1 MKEIYTQSLSFARND
16 YRSDQLYTPPT
27 CSALYVS
34 HRIMPLIREKR
45 VFILSCQLLLKLSK
59 ANLLTAHKL
68 KAAHALALL
77 TETEDFS
84 THTAQYYS
92 ADDCSVVLIEL
103 RDGLLNDLMKD
114 FSNRSVSSGDT

>member
-1 MKEIYTQSLSFARND
+1 
-16 YRSDQLYTPPT
+16 
-27 CSALYVS
+27 
-34 HRIMPLIREKR
+34 MPLIREKK

-59 ANLLTAHKL
+59 TNLLTAHKL
-68 KAAHALALL
+68 KAAHALAML

-114 FSNRSVSSGDT
+114 FSNRSISSGDTYVGASEPTRR

>member
-1 MKEIYTQSLSFARND
+1 MVIELKAATAAAALTTYLMFA
-16 YRSDQLYTPPT
+16 LL
-27 CSALYVS
+27 CMYVS
-34 HRIMPLIREKR
+34 SMYPSIHPSPRIMPLIREKK

-68 KAAHALALL
+68 KAAQALALL

-92 ADDCSVVLIEL
+92 ADDCSAVLVEL
-103 RDGLLNDLMKD
+103 REGLLSELMKD
-114 FSNRSVSSGDT
+114 FSNR